1 MKLQSPPTALVSFLG
16 FNPVEATSARSPP
29 GGGQAQQKPS
39 SAPVVEV
46 EYKENLAQ
54 GEVTRSPACW
64 KLGQQKQ
71 TWQKVQ
77 GAQSQIAE
85 DFSLR

>member
-1 MKLQSPPTALVSFLG
+1 MKLQSPPISLVRFLG
-16 FNPVEATSARSPP
+16 FNPAEATSAQSPQ
-29 GGGQAQQKPS
+29 GGGQAQQKPN

-46 EYKENLAQ
+46 EYQENPAQ

-71 TWQKVQ
+71 TQQKAQ
-77 GAQSQIAE
+77 RAQSQIAE
-85 DFSLR
+85 DFWLR